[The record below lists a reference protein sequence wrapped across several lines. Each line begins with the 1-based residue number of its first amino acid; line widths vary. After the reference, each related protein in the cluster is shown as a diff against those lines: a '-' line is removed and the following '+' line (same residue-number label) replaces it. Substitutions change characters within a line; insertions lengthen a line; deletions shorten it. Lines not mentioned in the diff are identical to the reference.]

1 MKIMFSSMASSFYK
15 TLHPSSTPLLT
26 DLLLILHHR
35 RLSPLHR
42 RSRSSITPLPQYLSF
57 SFDADEFRYLLHAVF
72 CRCSLKLVS
81 VVAAAS
87 TYSSRR
93 RWFSDLVVASP
104 VEDYFLY
111 IDDLKN
117 PDKEEAEKITQP
129 YLDALGEDYSELL
142 FFPLQSCMNH
152 SCSSNA
158 KAFKRDEDRDGQA
171 AIIAVRPIRKG
182 KEVGFTVSLP
192 DDVDSSDE
200 ELSDPSNLDYLER
213 PISHYYDEDELFG
226 CKLPKPQRSNGILK
240 KGGVHLHKQVHLRS
254 LNCLD
259 DSVEFATPPSA
270 PPIIDADFPPQLER
284 FSKGSPMNEQNDSW
298 PSRESVAGRSE
309 CSIEQKPS
317 NVKATT
323 DFAQRL
329 DRTIT
334 EDTERPHLAY
344 YNTSCNSQYAWQTL
358 ITYDACICLCLQA
371 WARGCT
377 EAPEFLKDECL
388 ALRSAFGGS
397 KVDDDLFH
405 NGSSQNS
412 ISIQLPLSSNFFGFI
427 FYLAPDDDDQNANLE
442 VKFFARLPN
451 KEEVVI
457 KECGIRWIYTNMEK
471 ESRGETGIRFKQTQI
486 RLWFGI
492 SSKQDPS
499 SEDIN
504 MSISHAADSIGL
516 KEIPRYEV
524 KIIEEDDWMKGA
536 QRLRAI
542 YELGWEIEP
551 LDLSFVSGIFSFS
564 RL

>member
-1 MKIMFSSMASSFYK
+1 MILKR
-15 TLHPSSTPLLT
+15 PL
-26 DLLLILHHR
+26 
-35 RLSPLHR
+35 
-42 RSRSSITPLPQYLSF
+42 YLVSNF
-57 SFDADEFRYLLHAVF
+57 SFCNSKNIVLFIHLFNCPYDE
-72 CRCSLKLVS
+72 S
-81 VVAAAS
+81 
-87 TYSSRR
+87 
-93 RWFSDLVVASP
+93 
-104 VEDYFLY
+104 
-111 IDDLKN
+111 
-117 PDKEEAEKITQP
+117 
-129 YLDALGEDYSELL
+129 
-142 FFPLQSCMNH
+142 
-152 SCSSNA
+152 
-158 KAFKRDEDRDGQA
+158 
-171 AIIAVRPIRKG
+171 
-182 KEVGFTVSLP
+182 TVSLP

-344 YNTSCNSQYAWQTL
+344 YNTSSCNSQYAWQTL

-388 ALRSAFGGS
+388 ALRSAFGW
-397 KVDDDLFH
+397 VTFH
-405 NGSSQNS
+405 FKIYASVPSSFALNHLSCPLNS
-412 ISIQLPLSSNFFGFI
+412 IDCMTSCC
-427 FYLAPDDDDQNANLE
+427 NLE
-442 VKFFARLPN
+442 V
-451 KEEVVI
+451 
-457 KECGIRWIYTNMEK
+457 
-471 ESRGETGIRFKQTQI
+471 
-486 RLWFGI
+486 
-492 SSKQDPS
+492 
-499 SEDIN
+499 
-504 MSISHAADSIGL
+504 
-516 KEIPRYEV
+516 
-524 KIIEEDDWMKGA
+524 
-536 QRLRAI
+536 
-542 YELGWEIEP
+542 
-551 LDLSFVSGIFSFS
+551 
-564 RL
+564 

>member
-1 MKIMFSSMASSFYK
+1 MMKALFHCPTMSTLLMKNSLIQATWITWRGQSHTTTMRMNSLDVNSLNPNAPMASSRK
-15 TLHPSSTPLLT
+15 NLTLQLPNTLGVQKKLTPG
-26 DLLLILHHR
+26 
-35 RLSPLHR
+35 
-42 RSRSSITPLPQYLSF
+42 
-57 SFDADEFRYLLHAVF
+57 A
-72 CRCSLKLVS
+72 
-81 VVAAAS
+81 
-87 TYSSRR
+87 
-93 RWFSDLVVASP
+93 
-104 VEDYFLY
+104 
-111 IDDLKN
+111 
-117 PDKEEAEKITQP
+117 
-129 YLDALGEDYSELL
+129 
-142 FFPLQSCMNH
+142 
-152 SCSSNA
+152 
-158 KAFKRDEDRDGQA
+158 
-171 AIIAVRPIRKG
+171 
-182 KEVGFTVSLP
+182 
-192 DDVDSSDE
+192 
-200 ELSDPSNLDYLER
+200 
-213 PISHYYDEDELFG
+213 
-226 CKLPKPQRSNGILK
+226 
-240 KGGVHLHKQVHLRS
+240 GGVHLHKQVHLRS

-499 SEDIN
+499 N
-504 MSISHAADSIGL
+504 TTLLLPYVM
-516 KEIPRYEV
+516 
-524 KIIEEDDWMKGA
+524 
-536 QRLRAI
+536 
-542 YELGWEIEP
+542 
-551 LDLSFVSGIFSFS
+551 
-564 RL
+564 